1 MNTELSAKKILQQYH
16 NAFYKLFH
24 VPLDWIDQKNRTF
37 TLCSNEHCHPLC
49 RKIMDHRH
57 GRESC
62 EKLTS
67 ERIQRCRSSR
77 TFQISRCHAG
87 LVDAIVPLF
96 VGNRYIGSLC
106 VGQFLRE
113 KLSEDDLRSLRRRLD
128 YLELPPGELEQY
140 YAQTPVIPPEQ
151 LEGMLELLRMIGE
164 YVGESES
171 KILFLRSINES
182 NPVLAA
188 REYIEIHFKS
198 KLTVEGIARKI
209 GMSPSYFSHIF
220 QKETGS
226 SPIQYLNSFRI
237 QKASELLQETSLS
250 ISEIAFECG
259 FQSLP
264 HFNRMFRK
272 ITGKNPKAFR

>member
-16 NAFYKLFH
+16 SAFYKLFH
-24 VPLDWIDQKNRTF
+24 VPLDWIDQRNRTF

-49 RKIMDHRH
+49 RKIMEHRH

-96 VGNRYIGSLC
+96 VGSRYIGSLC

-113 KLSEDDLRSLRRRLD
+113 KPSEDDLRSLCRRLD

-171 KILFLRSINES
+171 KILFLRSIQPPPFS
-182 NPVLAA
+182 VSSDHKSKTAVLTRSDARNPV
-188 REYIEIHFKS
+188 F
-198 KLTVEGIARKI
+198 
-209 GMSPSYFSHIF
+209 
-220 QKETGS
+220 
-226 SPIQYLNSFRI
+226 
-237 QKASELLQETSLS
+237 
-250 ISEIAFECG
+250 
-259 FQSLP
+259 
-264 HFNRMFRK
+264 
-272 ITGKNPKAFR
+272 

>member
-24 VPLDWIDQKNRTF
+24 VPLDWIDQRNRTF

-49 RKIMDHRH
+49 RKIMEHRH

-140 YAQTPVIPPEQ
+140 YAQTPVIPRNSWR
-151 LEGMLELLRMIGE
+151 GCWNC
-164 YVGESES
+164 SE
-171 KILFLRSINES
+171 
-182 NPVLAA
+182 
-188 REYIEIHFKS
+188 
-198 KLTVEGIARKI
+198 
-209 GMSPSYFSHIF
+209 
-220 QKETGS
+220 
-226 SPIQYLNSFRI
+226 
-237 QKASELLQETSLS
+237 
-250 ISEIAFECG
+250 
-259 FQSLP
+259 
-264 HFNRMFRK
+264 
-272 ITGKNPKAFR
+272 

>member
-1 MNTELSAKKILQQYH
+1 M
-16 NAFYKLFH
+16 
-24 VPLDWIDQKNRTF
+24 
-37 TLCSNEHCHPLC
+37 
-49 RKIMDHRH
+49 
-57 GRESC
+57 
-62 EKLTS
+62 
-67 ERIQRCRSSR
+67 
-77 TFQISRCHAG
+77 
-87 LVDAIVPLF
+87 
-96 VGNRYIGSLC
+96 
-106 VGQFLRE
+106 RE

-259 FQSLP
+259 FHDDHAQQLASNYEELLRGGLEKFYWYNRFDGEKEYITSLIKP
-264 HFNRMFRK
+264 VKPEERLRK
-272 ITGKNPKAFR
+272 VECYHMLEPLFSDEPIPVDEIHKLLRKN

>member
-16 NAFYKLFH
+16 SAFYKLFH
-24 VPLDWIDQKNRTF
+24 VPLDWIDQRNRTF

-49 RKIMDHRH
+49 RKIMEHRH

-113 KLSEDDLRSLRRRLD
+113 KLSEDDLRSLRRRLCRKSD
-128 YLELPPGELEQY
+128 CMTVLVGGTMIILKNLN
-140 YAQTPVIPPEQ
+140 T
-151 LEGMLELLRMIGE
+151 LRPHPC
-164 YVGESES
+164 
-171 KILFLRSINES
+171 RSMTW
-182 NPVLAA
+182 
-188 REYIEIHFKS
+188 K
-198 KLTVEGIARKI
+198 K
-209 GMSPSYFSHIF
+209 
-220 QKETGS
+220 
-226 SPIQYLNSFRI
+226 
-237 QKASELLQETSLS
+237 KA
-250 ISEIAFECG
+250 
-259 FQSLP
+259 
-264 HFNRMFRK
+264 
-272 ITGKNPKAFR
+272 